1 MKRYKVSF
9 LFALALVVFFA
20 EARKDSSEKM
30 IEYHGSVGI
39 DEKAQQVFEQFAN
52 AADTIITISAH
63 PKDKR
68 LIIKKV
74 AQMLA
79 DITKFVVEATRK
91 VCLVDELSEE
101 DLRGIAIDNAIEIE
115 RLEDALIEEELFKKD
130 QEELL
135 KAWCR
140 MTRLIASLGR

>member
-1 MKRYKVSF
+1 MKQYKVSF
-9 LFALALVVFFA
+9 LFTLILVTVFA
-20 EARKDSSEKM
+20 EAKKNASEKM
-30 IEYHGSVGI
+30 IEYHGSADI
-39 DEKAQQVFEQFAN
+39 DEKTQQVFEQFAN
-52 AADTIITISAH
+52 AADAIITISTH

-91 VCLVDELSEE
+91 VCLVDELPDEGSRRVSTDNFIESDHLEE
-101 DLRGIAIDNAIEIE
+101 Q
-115 RLEDALIEEELFKKD
+115 LIEEELLKKD

-135 KAWCR
+135 KTWYR
-140 MTRLIASLGR
+140 MTCLIATLGQ

>member
-9 LFALALVVFFA
+9 LFTLILVTVFA
-20 EARKDSSEKM
+20 EAKKNTSEKM
-30 IEYHGSVGI
+30 IEYHSSTDI
-39 DEKAQQVFEQFAN
+39 DEKTQQVFEQFAN
-52 AADTIITISAH
+52 AADAIITISTH

-91 VCLVDELSEE
+91 VCLVDELPDEGS
-101 DLRGIAIDNAIEIE
+101 RGISTDNFIVDHLGEQ
-115 RLEDALIEEELFKKD
+115 LIEEELLKKD

-135 KAWCR
+135 KTWYR
-140 MTRLIASLGR
+140 MTCLIATLGQ